1 MRFALKKESS
11 ARAKPGLRRGRCRIL
26 HLSNFTFV
34 CYLEFGK
41 FAHNLHYVDYER
53 LPIEE
58 FSENG
63 GSIPHNTHPAFDIV
77 LEMYQLFPF
86 PPPWSET
93 IEMRNVDIPSH

>member
-41 FAHNLHYVDYER
+41 FSNNLHYVDYER

-63 GSIPHNTHPAFDIV
+63 GSIPHNWDHEENWRPSPQSSD
-77 LEMYQLFPF
+77 QLGGDQA
-86 PPPWSET
+86 SASSV
-93 IEMRNVDIPSH
+93 RR